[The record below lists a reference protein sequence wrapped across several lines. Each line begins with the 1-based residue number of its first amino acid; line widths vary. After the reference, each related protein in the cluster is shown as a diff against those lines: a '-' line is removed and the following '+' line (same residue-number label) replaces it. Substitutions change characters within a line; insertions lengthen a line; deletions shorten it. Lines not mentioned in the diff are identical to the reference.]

1 MLQNYFLIAWRNLT
15 KNKSYSFINIGGLS
29 IGIAVAILIG
39 LWIHDEMIF
48 NQSHQNYEHIAQL
61 MRHEWYNGRKETGGQ
76 SSPMPLGRKLR
87 DVYKDEFA
95 HVVTSTETVNYIIAG
110 ADKKFTQ
117 AGRFM
122 QAGAPELLSLKM
134 IRGSRAGLQEL
145 HNILLSETLAQKLFG
160 DLNPINQLVIIDT
173 QINAKVTGVYQDFP
187 NNSEFRGVSYIA
199 PFELYLTFNEW
210 ANAAKDNWGDNSF
223 PTYVQIA
230 PNRTFEQVSAR
241 IKNIMLPHLNAEKA
255 SYKPEVFL
263 HPMAKW
269 HLYSSFENGLPI
281 TSEAFK
287 YIIFYATIGL
297 FVLLLA
303 CINFA
308 NLSTARSE
316 KRAKEVGIRKAM
328 GSLRSQLTIQFLS
341 ETILITSF
349 ALILGIGLV
358 ALILPWFNKVADKEI
373 AILWTNPLFWLLS
386 MGFTLFTALLA
397 GLYPAF
403 YLSSLQPIKTLKGAF
418 RGGRSALLSR
428 KILVVVQFTVSIILI
443 IGTCVVYRQLQM
455 AKNRPIGYDSEGLL
469 SLPKNGLQGKEE
481 VLRNELISSS
491 VAVEVAGSG
500 SELTNQGSN
509 NTGFDWAGKSAGMK
523 DDFGTLRVSY
533 EYGKAV
539 GWQFVAGRDFSRKF
553 SSDSSGLI
561 VNESAVKLMGLQ
573 NPVGEIIRSEYW
585 QKGSYTILG
594 VVKDMVMSSPFEKV
608 RPAIFSLRGNK
619 RFILLKINP
628 QLSIDEALPQIQ
640 KVFNKIAPAV
650 PFEYKF
656 VDQEYARKF
665 ANEERIGKMTYFFS
679 VLAILISCL
688 GLFGLASFM
697 AEQRTKEI
705 GIRKVLG
712 ASVIN
717 LLGLLSRDFI
727 RLIII
732 SFFIATPI
740 AYFFLN
746 NWLQKYTYRTELSW
760 WIFALSGAGAL
771 VVTLLTVSYQSIKA
785 ALLNPVKSLTP
796 GP

>member
-15 KNKSYSFINIGGLS
+15 KNKSYSFINIVGLAV
-29 IGIAVAILIG
+29 GMAVAILIG
-39 LWIHDEMIF
+39 LWIHDEMTF
-48 NQSHQNYEHIAQL
+48 NQSHDNYEHIAQV

-76 SSPMPLGRKLR
+76 SSPMPLGRKLL
-87 DVYKDEFA
+87 DTFKEDFI

-122 QAGAPELLSLKM
+122 QAGSPELLSLKM

-160 DLNPINQLVIIDT
+160 DINPINQIVLIDT
-173 QINAKVTGVYQDFP
+173 QINATVTGVYQDFP
-187 NNSEFRGVSYIA
+187 NNSEFMGVSYIA

-210 ANAAKDNWGDNSF
+210 AKAAQDNWGDNSF

-230 PNRTFEQVSAR
+230 PDRSFEQVSAR

-255 SYKPEVFL
+255 RYKPEVFL
-263 HPMAKW
+263 HPMNKW
-269 HLYSSFENGLPI
+269 HLYSSFKNGVNV
-281 TSEAFK
+281 TSEAFE

-328 GSLRSQLTIQFLS
+328 GSLRSQLTIQFLN
-341 ETILITSF
+341 EAVMITAF
-349 ALILGIGLV
+349 ALILGIGLIV
-358 ALILPWFNKVADKEI
+358 LILPWFNQVADKEI
-373 AILWTNPLFWLLS
+373 AILWADPSFWLLS
-386 MGFTLFTALLA
+386 LGFALFTALLA

-403 YLSSLQPIKTLKGAF
+403 YLASLQPIRILKGVF
-418 RGGRSALLSR
+418 CGGRSALLSR
-428 KILVVVQFTVSIILI
+428 KVLVVVQFTISIMLI
-443 IGTCVVYRQLQM
+443 IGTWVVYRQIQI
-455 AKNRPIGYDSEGLL
+455 AKNRPLGYTSDGLL
-469 SLPKNGLQGKEE
+469 TFPKNGLQGKEE
-481 VLRNELISSS
+481 VLRNELIRSGA
-491 VAVEVAGSG
+491 VVEVAESG
-500 SELTNQGSN
+500 SELTSQGSN
-509 NTGFDWAGKSAGMK
+509 NTGFEWVGKTPDIK

-561 VNESAVKLMGLQ
+561 VNESAVKLMGLK
-573 NPVGEIIRSEYW
+573 NPVGQIIRSEHW
-585 QKGSYTILG
+585 QKGTYTILG

-619 RFILLKINP
+619 RYILLKINP
-628 QLSIDEALPQIQ
+628 QISIHQALQQIQ
-640 KVFNKIAPAV
+640 EIFNKIAPAV

-656 VDQEYARKF
+656 VDQEYAHKF
-665 ANEERIGKMTYFFS
+665 ANEERIGKLAYLFS
-679 VLAILISCL
+679 VLAILISCF

-717 LLGLLSRDFI
+717 LTGLLSKDFVQLVI
-727 RLIII
+727 V

-740 AYFFLN
+740 AYFFLD
-746 NWLQKYTYRTELSW
+746 NWLQKYTYRTALSW
-760 WIFALSGAGAL
+760 WIFAFSGVGAL

-785 ALLNPVKSLTP
+785 ALRNPVKSLAP